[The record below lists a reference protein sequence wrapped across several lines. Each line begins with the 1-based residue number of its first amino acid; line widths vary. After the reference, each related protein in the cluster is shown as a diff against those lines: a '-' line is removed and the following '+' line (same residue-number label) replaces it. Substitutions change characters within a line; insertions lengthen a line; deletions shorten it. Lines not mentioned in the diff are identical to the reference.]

1 MIFRT
6 SSFRDA
12 QETVNNLRL
21 LNGQGEQVDLLQGLD
36 LHVLNQAA
44 QLGDGDPF
52 LVFSFTSSRRD
63 ILITT
68 GAGDLAQW

>member
-12 QETVNNLRL
+12 PRKNANDLRL
-21 LNGQGEQVDLLQGLD
+21 LNRQGEWVDLLQGLD

-44 QLGDGDPF
+44 QLDPL
-52 LVFSFTSSRRD
+52 LVFSFTYTSPAAS
-63 ILITT
+63 TMAT
-68 GAGDLAQW
+68 A